1 MMRKLSALDRRLVSY
16 AIGFILSVILTVVA
30 YAIVVNDTINRNYA
44 APLLAIIISVLASV
58 QLVVQLIF
66 FMHLSEEQRPRWK
79 LMSFVF
85 CFVILGVIVFGSLW
99 IMFDLN
105 DRMMMSPTEMTEYMN
120 RQTGL

>member
-16 AIGFILSVILTVVA
+16 AVGFILSVILTIVA
-30 YAIVVNDTINRNYA
+30 YAVVVNDTITRAYA
-44 APLLAIIISVLASV
+44 APLLAIVISLLASV
-58 QLVVQLIF
+58 QLVVQLLF

-79 LMSFVF
+79 LMTFIF

-105 DRMMMSPTEMTEYMN
+105 GRMMMTPTEMTEYMN